1 MPPTARARSL
11 ATSPRSRT
19 SRTTRR
25 AAPAR
30 PRARRPTS
38 PAWHR
43 SSSSCCRASRSAA
56 RRAHSTAS
64 RPGVTRPSL
73 PARLPRAA
81 TDRQE
86 NAMNRLKNLNIGMKL
101 TAAFVALIGLG
112 AALGGF
118 TLLRMSTITD
128 QVDVLTQD
136 ALPGITRVSDMTA
149 SVADARRHLLG
160 MLLAT
165 SLDERTQSQHKLEAD
180 VAALEKMLAAVRTSM
195 TRPDLR
201 LQLGEFESAWTAY
214 LRAQDALVRLAAD
227 PERLSD
233 ALALRD
239 ASKPLFDRVR
249 EHLVR
254 LTQLDADAGREA
266 GAGIYRAIDSVELWV
281 AVSVALSILFGLA
294 IAVLMTRRLTRP
306 IRELEVA
313 ASAMARGDL
322 DVEINYTS
330 DDEIGAL
337 ADSFRRS
344 SRASAAPTQ
353 PPPHGQPGCAVST
366 ILPADRR
373 ARSARWSASSS
384 A

>member
-1 MPPTARARSL
+1 
-11 ATSPRSRT
+11 
-19 SRTTRR
+19 
-25 AAPAR
+25 
-30 PRARRPTS
+30 
-38 PAWHR
+38 
-43 SSSSCCRASRSAA
+43 
-56 RRAHSTAS
+56 
-64 RPGVTRPSL
+64 
-73 PARLPRAA
+73 
-81 TDRQE
+81 
-86 NAMNRLKNLNIGMKL
+86 MNRLKNLNIGMKL

-330 DDEIGAL
+330 DDEIGAP
-337 ADSFRRS
+337 RRRRAPGSGCSARRRRWRGCRTPTWSRSTTSGPTATTCS
-344 SRASAAPTQ
+344 SR
-353 PPPHGQPGCAVST
+353 
-366 ILPADRR
+366 
-373 ARSARWSASSS
+373 WS
-384 A
+384 